1 MTWCNKWSI
10 LDRLSIDL
18 TQVNF
23 FNSSLLL
30 PGSRRLIEMKDYRI
44 GFVGA
49 GNMSRALIDGLLDS
63 GELSASQFVAADPFP
78 AALKPLSALGVQTT
92 NDVVEAA
99 RDTDFVFLGI
109 KPQVSGQVLPALAA
123 QLRTGQT
130 LVSMMAGV
138 QTSHIEA
145 QLATEVPVIRVMPQ
159 TLVRLRMGA
168 CALCPGRFAT
178 ASHLG
183 AVRQLL
189 ELVGSAVEVSEGQM
203 DAVTGLSG
211 SGPAYVYTI
220 IDALADGG
228 VRAGLPR
235 DIALQLAAQTVAGAA
250 QMVLQGDHHPA
261 VLKEQVTS
269 PGGTTIAGLHVLEEN
284 GLRAA
289 LMSAVLAASERSR
302 ELGQS

>member
-1 MTWCNKWSI
+1 
-10 LDRLSIDL
+10 
-18 TQVNF
+18 
-23 FNSSLLL
+23 
-30 PGSRRLIEMKDYRI
+30 MKNYRI

-49 GNMSRALIDGLLDS
+49 GNMSRALIAGLLDS
-63 GELSASQFVAADPFP
+63 GVISAAQLVAVDPLP
-78 AALKPLSALGVQTT
+78 AALHSLAELGIHTGT
-92 NDVVEAA
+92 DAAEAA
-99 RDTDFVFLGI
+99 RDTDFVILGI
-109 KPQVSGQVLPALAA
+109 KPQVSGQVLPTLAA
-123 QLRTGQT
+123 ELRDGQT

-138 QTSHIEA
+138 QTDHIEA
-145 QLATEVPVIRVMPQ
+145 QLGKEVPVIRVMPQ

-178 ASHLG
+178 PSHLDS
-183 AVRQLL
+183 VRQII
-189 ELVGSAVEVSEGQM
+189 ELVGSAVEVSETQM

-235 DIALQLAAQTVAGAA
+235 DVALQLAAQTVAGAA
-250 QMVLQGDHHPA
+250 QMVLQSDLHPA

-269 PGGTTIAGLHVLEEN
+269 PGGTTIAGLHALEQN

-289 LMSAVLAASERSR
+289 LMDAVLAASERSR
-302 ELGQS
+302 ELGQA